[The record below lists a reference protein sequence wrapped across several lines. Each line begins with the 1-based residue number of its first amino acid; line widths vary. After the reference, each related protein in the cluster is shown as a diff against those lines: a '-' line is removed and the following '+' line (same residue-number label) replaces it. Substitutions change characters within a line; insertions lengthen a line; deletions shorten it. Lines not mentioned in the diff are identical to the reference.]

1 MNLPFLAN
9 TELAS
14 LPAFVSSLAIGLVM
28 GLERE
33 RSPAANAG
41 LRTFALTGLLGT
53 LSAMLA
59 ELSHTPLLIGFA
71 MAGVGVAIISS
82 YFLQVP
88 QNRDPGTTTQVALL
102 LCFGLGVLC
111 WYDNETLAVM
121 LGITATLLLYFKTEL
136 SGMSKHL
143 SRKDLFSILQFS
155 VLSFVILPV
164 LPNQEFG
171 PYQAFNP
178 YQTWMMVVLISGVGL
193 AGFVLL
199 RVFGTQMGTPLLGLL
214 GGMVSST
221 ATTLSYARHAHED
234 NKLQF
239 FAANV
244 IVLANLTI
252 FVRLIILGSV
262 VSPDIARPLITLLGT
277 ALVTGLV
284 AVGLQL
290 RGEHESNSTPE
301 IKNPTELGT
310 ALTFGLVYAIVL
322 FCSAWLNDIAGS
334 RGIYLVALASG
345 LTDVDAITLSCLRL
359 FNQGR
364 LPGSTALIAIA
375 LAVLANTGFKL
386 GLILSIGGWQFA
398 KRCAPVLLAATV
410 GLLGGMVLVT
420 H

>member
-1 MNLPFLAN
+1 MNLSFLAN
-9 TELAS
+9 TELVS
-14 LPAFVSSLAIGLVM
+14 LPAFASSLAIGLLM

-41 LRTFALTGLLGT
+41 LRTFALTALLGT

-59 ELSHTPLLIGFA
+59 ELTHMPLLIGFA
-71 MAGVGVAIISS
+71 MAGVGIGIISS

-111 WYDNETLAVM
+111 WYENQTLAVM
-121 LGITATLLLYFKTEL
+121 LGVTATLLLYFKTEL

-178 YQTWMMVVLISGVGL
+178 YQTWMMVVLISGMGL

-199 RVFGTQMGTPLLGLL
+199 RIFGAQMGAPLLGLM

-234 NKLQF
+234 AKLQY
-239 FAANV
+239 FAITV

-252 FVRLIILGSV
+252 FVRLCILGVV
-262 VSPDIARPLITLLGT
+262 VSPDIARSLITMLGV
-277 ALVTGLV
+277 ALICGLA

-290 RGEHESNSTPE
+290 RGEHEPNASPE
-301 IKNPTELGT
+301 MKNPTELGT
-310 ALTFGLVYAIVL
+310 ALTFGAIYAIVL
-322 FCSAWLNDIAGS
+322 FCSAWLNDIAGN

-345 LTDVDAITLSCLRL
+345 LTDVDAITLSSLRL
-359 FNQGR
+359 YNQGR
-364 LPGSTALIAIA
+364 LPGDTALIAIA

-386 GLILSIGGWQFA
+386 GLIVSIGGWQFA
-398 KRCAPVLLAATV
+398 KRCAPVLIAATF
-410 GLLGGMVLVT
+410 GLLGGLALTVI
-420 H
+420 

>member
-1 MNLPFLAN
+1 MNLSFLAN
-9 TELAS
+9 TELVS
-14 LPAFVSSLAIGLVM
+14 LPAFASSLAIGLLM

-41 LRTFALTGLLGT
+41 LRTFALTAMLGT

-59 ELSHTPLLIGFA
+59 ELAHMPMLIGFA
-71 MAGVGVAIISS
+71 LAGVAIAIISS

-111 WYDNETLAVM
+111 WYENQTLAVM
-121 LGITATLLLYFKTEL
+121 LAVTATLLLYFKTEL

-199 RVFGTQMGTPLLGLL
+199 RIFGAQMGTPLLGLL

-221 ATTLSYARHAHED
+221 ATTLNYARHAHED
-234 NKLQF
+234 SRLQY
-239 FAANV
+239 FATNV

-252 FVRLIILGSV
+252 FVRLVIIGSV
-262 VSPDIARPLITLLGT
+262 VSPNLARPLITMLGT
-277 ALVTGLV
+277 ALVCGLV

-290 RGEHESNSTPE
+290 RGEHESNSSPE

-310 ALTFGLVYAIVL
+310 ALTFGLIYAIVL

-334 RGIYLVALASG
+334 SGIYLVALASG
-345 LTDVDAITLSCLRL
+345 LTDVDAITLSSLRL
-359 FNQGR
+359 YNQGR
-364 LPGSTALIAIA
+364 LPGDTALIAIA

-386 GLILSIGGWQFA
+386 GLILSIGGWPFA
-398 KRCAPVLLAATV
+398 KRCAPVLLIATL
-410 GLLGGMVLVT
+410 GLLGGLAMVAI
-420 H
+420 